1 MKEYTKFF
9 RNKLLKI
16 VLSSFLFFGFICF
29 CSSETFSYLCAPA
42 FVRETDY
49 NKLN

>member
-16 VLSSFLFFGFICF
+16 VLSSFLFFGFDVWKNIIADIL
-29 CSSETFSYLCAPA
+29 Y
-42 FVRETDY
+42 
-49 NKLN
+49 